1 VLIPAH
7 DEQRL
12 IGSTLDA
19 IVAADYPADLVRV
32 HVVADNCTDG
42 TAAIAR
48 AAGAQVHER
57 HDTAHPGKGPALRW
71 LLGRIA
77 ADEVDAYVF
86 LDADTIIDAAFLHE
100 AAKAMAAGASVVQ
113 GHYDVRDSTSS
124 PVVAFRAAAFSART
138 FLRPLGRNA
147 IGGSAGL
154 YGNGMVFAADVI
166 DATSWSDHLTEDIEL
181 HLRLLLESGTL
192 VRFAP
197 SARLE
202 AEMPSTL
209 EASRTQHERWEQG
222 RVELARRYVPTLL
235 RHAVAGGPARRVA
248 YLDAALDQ
256 FVPPFSVV
264 VAGAGSWFVVA
275 AARLAADRQRRR
287 SRSLDAVWATI
298 VVLVQT
304 GYVLQA
310 LRLVGAPRAVYRS
323 LLGAPRMAAWKLGVW
338 LRVLRPSRP
347 TTWIRTTRD
356 DRPAA
361 STR

>member
-1 VLIPAH
+1 
-7 DEQRL
+7 
-12 IGSTLDA
+12 
-19 IVAADYPADLVRV
+19 
-32 HVVADNCTDG
+32 
-42 TAAIAR
+42 
-48 AAGAQVHER
+48 
-57 HDTAHPGKGPALRW
+57 
-71 LLGRIA
+71 
-77 ADEVDAYVF
+77 
-86 LDADTIIDAAFLHE
+86 
-100 AAKAMAAGASVVQ
+100 M
-113 GHYDVRDSTSS
+113 
-124 PVVAFRAAAFSART
+124 
-138 FLRPLGRNA
+138 
-147 IGGSAGL
+147 
-154 YGNGMVFAADVI
+154 
-166 DATSWSDHLTEDIEL
+166 
-181 HLRLLLESGTL
+181 
-192 VRFAP
+192 
-197 SARLE
+197 
-202 AEMPSTL
+202 
-209 EASRTQHERWEQG
+209 
-222 RVELARRYVPTLL
+222 
-235 RHAVAGGPARRVA
+235 
-248 YLDAALDQ
+248 DQ